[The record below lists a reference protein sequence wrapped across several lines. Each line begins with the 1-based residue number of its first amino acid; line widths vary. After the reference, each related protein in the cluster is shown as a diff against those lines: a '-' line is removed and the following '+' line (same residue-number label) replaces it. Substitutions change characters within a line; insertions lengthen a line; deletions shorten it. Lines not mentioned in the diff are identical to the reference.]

1 MRLNVLI
8 FLTVYELKLFL
19 FCSSLREKCPNTEFF
34 LVRIFPDS
42 DEYGEI
48 VFLRIKPG
56 CGKIRT
62 RKKLRISTLFA
73 QCLFSAMKKN
83 VSMGI

>member
-34 LVRIFPDS
+34 LVRIFLYSGQTRENTDQKNS
-42 DEYGEI
+42 
-48 VFLRIKPG
+48 VFIHLYAVLFKAKTTNILLRWD
-56 CGKIRT
+56 
-62 RKKLRISTLFA
+62 
-73 QCLFSAMKKN
+73 N
-83 VSMGI
+83 VN